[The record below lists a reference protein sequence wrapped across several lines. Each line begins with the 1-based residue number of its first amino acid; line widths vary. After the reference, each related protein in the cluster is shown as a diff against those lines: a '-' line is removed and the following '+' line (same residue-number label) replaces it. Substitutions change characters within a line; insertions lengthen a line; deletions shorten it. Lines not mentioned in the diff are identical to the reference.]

1 MKRKTVGTV
10 LLGLAAIC
18 AAGAAHAQTG
28 LDLGKREYVFNCGGC
43 HGETGKGDGPYMTF
57 LKRPADITQLAKKN
71 NGVFPV
77 SRVYEIID
85 GRQDVAAHGP
95 RDMPIWGRDYQAK
108 AGEYYVDVPYNPEVF
123 VRVRILALIEYLDRL
138 QVR

>member
-1 MKRKTVGTV
+1 MKRSMIGPVV
-10 LLGLAAIC
+10 L
-18 AAGAAHAQTG
+18 GAAMTCAVGATHAQAG
-28 LDLGKREYVFNCGGC
+28 LDIGKREYVFNCGGC

-57 LKRPADITQLAKKN
+57 MKRPADITQLAKKN

-85 GRQDVAAHGP
+85 GRQEVAAHGP
-95 RDMPIWGRDYQAK
+95 RDMPIWGMDYQVK
-108 AGEYYVDVPYNPEVF
+108 AAGYYVDVPYNPEVY

-138 QVR
+138 QAR